1 MNLKSKFLFS
11 IGLPGLLCIML
22 PGLLRAQ
29 TVGTPTPFAANCDP
43 FTCAADFGI
52 YTYQQVYS
60 SSAFMGVTPF
70 NQINFSLDPADA
82 GSQDSGSYNIYFSYT
97 SQTVNG
103 LSSSSP
109 GANIGADETSF
120 GSYTLGGGAAP
131 STLTFTGSTFTYDP
145 TMGNLLMT
153 INISGPSDGAYPL
166 GFYNSDR
173 SGTFT
178 SRAVFQSNYPPFADS
193 SGLVTSFD
201 DVVVT
206 PEPSGQLLFGTGLVV
221 LALAARRKHL
231 APASV
236 C

>member
-11 IGLPGLLCIML
+11 IGLPGLLCLLL

-29 TVGTPTPFAANCDP
+29 TVGTPDPTAANCIP
-43 FTCAADFGI
+43 FTCAAYFGVS
-52 YTYQQVYS
+52 TYQQVYS
-60 SSAFMGVTPF
+60 SSAFTGVTPF
-70 NQINFSLDPADA
+70 NQINFSLYAA
-82 GSQDSGSYNIYFSYT
+82 GPQDSGSYNIYFSYT
-97 SQTVNG
+97 SQPMNG

-153 INISGPSDGAYPL
+153 INISGPSDGAFPP
-166 GFYNSDR
+166 GFYNADR
-173 SGTFT
+173 SGTVT
-178 SRAVFQSNYPPFADS
+178 SRAVFDNSSFADS
-193 SGLVTSFD
+193 YGLVTSFD

-206 PEPSGQLLFGTGLVV
+206 PEPSNQLLFGTGLVV
-221 LALAARRKHL
+221 LALAARRKLL
-231 APASV
+231 APSSL